1 MSASLGAEREGHA
14 PRLACKELCERDC
27 ATILKHP
34 TGVRILYDARQSVT
48 GAGAGDPRL
57 GDVRV
62 IVLSHAHGDRLGN
75 RMGDRRMG
83 AQDAGTCAAPET
95 VSAAPNSSA
104 AEIAAAKDSAV
115 VMLIPMT
122 SFIGNKIENVKVKLK
137 GPCPATGLAALSWRR
152 CQRLASWGLGASGG
166 RAKAAVLRPRC
177 HVDASRRAAKLAA
190 RRGPPTQSRRAAISG
205 TSRAWANP
213 PSSADRRA
221 RTCVAPAR

>member
-1 MSASLGAEREGHA
+1 MQGVVRTG
-14 PRLACKELCERDC
+14 C
-27 ATILKHP
+27 ATIPEHP
-34 TGVRILYDARQSVT
+34 TGVRILYDSGQSVT
-48 GAGAGDPRL
+48 GAGDPGL

-62 IVLSHAHGDRLGN
+62 IVLSHAHGDRIGN
-75 RMGDRRMG
+75 RMGDRKMG

-95 VSAAPNSSA
+95 VSAAPNSTT

-137 GPCPATGLAALSWRR
+137 GLCQATGLAALSWRR
-152 CQRLASWGLGASGG
+152 CQRLASCGLGASGG
-166 RAKAAVLRPRC
+166 RAKAGVPRPRRC
-177 HVDASRRAAKLAA
+177 HVDAFRRAAKPAA

-221 RTCVAPAR
+221 RTCAAPAP